1 MNPKTPLINDSIN
14 NKKSLYF
21 LESSFLR
28 VTFTYSPK
36 IFRMILVPQILAPIE
51 ILLQAIVLK
60 YLNSAYCVT
69 TVSEEPLQ
77 ISLAN
82 SYIYVF
88 VNNTE
93 FLVDL
98 MLNASEAGCSDY
110 IVQMNDPK
118 DFIIAFDKV
127 LHRGNVRRSDRR
139 VIILPPT
146 NFGDDNIP
154 SYDLVEILSMRET
167 SFIANVLLIVP
178 TKKESDCESYD
189 LITHKFVESSNNE
202 DPMVLDKWNS
212 CTNTFE
218 TDANLFPHDLS
229 NLQGKIVKV
238 AAFTYKPYVLLDLDK
253 KSAPL
258 GRDGMEMRIVDEFC
272 R

>member
-1 MNPKTPLINDSIN
+1 M
-14 NKKSLYF
+14 
-21 LESSFLR
+21 
-28 VTFTYSPK
+28 
-36 IFRMILVPQILAPIE
+36 PIE

-69 TVSEEPLQ
+69 IVSEEPLQ
-77 ISLAN
+77 IALAN

-88 VNNTE
+88 GNNTE

-118 DFIIAFDKV
+118 EFIIAFDKV
-127 LHRGNVRRSDRR
+127 LHRGNVRRSDRKI
-139 VIILPPT
+139 IILPPT
-146 NFGDDNIP
+146 RFGDENIP
-154 SYDLVEILSMRET
+154 SNDLVEILRMRET
-167 SFIANVLLIVP
+167 SFVANVLLIVS
-178 TKKESDCESYD
+178 TKTESDCEFYD
-189 LITHKFVESSNNE
+189 LVTHKFVGSINNE

-218 TDANLFPHDLS
+218 TSVNLFPHDMS
-229 NLQGKIVKV
+229 NLKGKIVKV
-238 AAFTYKPYVLLDLDK
+238 AAFTYKPYVLLDLDNN
-253 KSAPL
+253 SAPL
-258 GRDGMEMRIVDEFC
+258 GRDGMEVRIVDEFC